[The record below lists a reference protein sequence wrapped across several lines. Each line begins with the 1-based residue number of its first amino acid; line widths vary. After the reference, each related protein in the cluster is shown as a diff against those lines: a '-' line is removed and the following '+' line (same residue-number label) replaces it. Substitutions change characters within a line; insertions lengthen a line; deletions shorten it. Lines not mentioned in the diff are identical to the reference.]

1 MEQPGD
7 CSPSRSVVSKISTR
21 PPTALALAA
30 LALAALA
37 PAALAPVAVA
47 PDAPC
52 RSTAR
57 LLATACFTLVPGPTA
72 WGRPCPVNA
81 RLPATRTRLPR
92 RWGAAE
98 EKLAHG
104 RSFKATGRVP
114 ASAGPARKGASDL
127 PWPAPFPV
135 SARRPSRGR
144 PFVRKRG

>member
-21 PPTALALAA
+21 PPTALAPAA
-30 LALAALA
+30 LAPAALAPAALA
-37 PAALAPVAVA
+37 PAALAPVALA

-81 RLPATRTRLPR
+81 RLPAPRTRLPP
-92 RWGAAE
+92 RWGAAAE
-98 EKLAHG
+98 QLEPG
-104 RSFKATGRVP
+104 RSFTSTGRDP
-114 ASAGPARKGASDL
+114 ASPGPAPNGT
-127 PWPAPFPV
+127 
-135 SARRPSRGR
+135 
-144 PFVRKRG
+144 